1 MKSEIRGMD
10 RGGNSAVMK
19 FSVEQFCFRTPLL
32 LLGLYKDRSVN
43 SVPAHTAH
51 LRVASVRSR

>member
-1 MKSEIRGMD
+1 MD

-19 FSVEQFCFRTPLL
+19 FSVEQFCFLTPLL

-43 SVPAHTAH
+43 SVPAHTGH
-51 LRVASVRSR
+51 LRVASVSSR